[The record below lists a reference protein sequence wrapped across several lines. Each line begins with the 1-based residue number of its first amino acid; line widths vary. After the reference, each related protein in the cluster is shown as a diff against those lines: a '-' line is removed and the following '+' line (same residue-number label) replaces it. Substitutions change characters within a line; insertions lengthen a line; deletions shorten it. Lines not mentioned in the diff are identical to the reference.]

1 MFCRIL
7 LSIVLGIVTFLL
19 GIGGKLELLSFAVNF
34 LTLQLFDVSAEITEH
49 DSGISVIDP
58 SACFVRSMPSVES
71 ACVVISDSWA
81 SIGSGSLCVVC
92 AGSPEHSLFLYV
104 GSLCSMFWLI
114 SELVMQF
121 RISFLSSVSVSLSLR
136 AIFSRIK
143 LAAVFTA

>member
-7 LSIVLGIVTFLL
+7 LSVVLGIVTFLH

-34 LTLQLFDVSAEITEH
+34 LILLLFYVSAEITEH
-49 DSGISVIDP
+49 DSVISVIDP
-58 SACFVRSMPSVES
+58 SACFVRSMTSVES

-92 AGSPEHSLFLYV
+92 AGSPEHSLFLYG
-104 GSLCSMFWLI
+104 GSLLSMFWPI
-114 SELVMQF
+114 SKFVIQL
-121 RISFLSSVSVSLSLR
+121 RISFLISVSVSSLLR
-136 AIFSRIK
+136 AIFSKIK